1 MSVHRIRSSDD
12 TFRAAID
19 AMTDAPQRSEFSWR
33 TIPAPSR
40 MAPSTW
46 ACTGEILVHDDEL
59 ASGRLVILHDPA
71 GQESWDGTYRMVAL
85 VQAQLEPEF
94 AVEAML
100 GDVAWS
106 WVTESLELH
115 EAESRELGCTATRVV
130 SQSYGALASRA
141 STVDVEMR
149 VSWTPEP
156 LAATADSGAQQNSGP
171 EDPPAIDLVPHF
183 AAWTAML
190 AAAGGLPPAPPR
202 IAPIAPTHHA
212 RAPRP
217 EEAGEVR

>member
-1 MSVHRIRSSDD
+1 PVHRLHSGDD
-12 TFRAAID
+12 TFRAAVD
-19 AMTDAPQRSEFSWR
+19 AMTSAPQRAEFTWR
-33 TIPAPSR
+33 TIPAPAR
-40 MAPSTW
+40 LAPSTW
-46 ACTGEILVHDDEL
+46 ACTGESLVRDEEL

-71 GQESWDGTYRMVAL
+71 GQESWDGTYRRVAL

-94 AVEAML
+94 AVESML

-115 EAESRELGCTATRVV
+115 DAEARELGCTATRVV
-130 SQSYGALASRA
+130 SQSYGALASRP

-156 LAATADSGAQQNSGP
+156 PEAAAAEEATPPVPEESGDAEAEQ
-171 EDPPAIDLVPHF
+171 IDLAPHF

-202 IAPIAPTHHA
+202 IAPIAPTHYA
-212 RAPRP
+212 RAPR
-217 EEAGEVR
+217 